1 MHSIAPPQNSL
12 YTPLR
17 VHPIACFLLVSFP
30 GELSVHCTTPHFYS
44 IFLSLSVLV
53 YCIRHYPHICCYIV
67 VTLHW
72 LPILFT
78 VQCIGLH
85 VYHWVH
91 LHIRFTVIKRLHMY
105 CFRYLVICCV
115 RITGERHCLPCPIH
129 FTNYV
134 YCSFSIYK
142 ICCYCNWNLHI
153 YVITMVTC
161 YVVFI

>member
-44 IFLSLSVLV
+44 IFWV
-53 YCIRHYPHICCYIV
+53 YQYLFTVSGIVPIYV
-67 VTLHW
+67 VTLSLH
-72 LPILFT
+72 
-78 VQCIGLH
+78 CI
-85 VYHWVH
+85 
-91 LHIRFTVIKRLHMY
+91 IRFTVIKGLHIC
-105 CFRYLVICCV
+105 CFRYLVVCYV

-134 YCSFSIYK
+134 YCSFIIYK
-142 ICCYCNWNLHI
+142 ICCYCTWNLHI
-153 YVITMVTC
+153 YVLTMVTC